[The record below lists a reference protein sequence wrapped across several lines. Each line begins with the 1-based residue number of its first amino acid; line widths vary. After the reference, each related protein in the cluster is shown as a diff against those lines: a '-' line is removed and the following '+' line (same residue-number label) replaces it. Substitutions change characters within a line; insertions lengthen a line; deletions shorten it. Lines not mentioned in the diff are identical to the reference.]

1 MEWPTLLSE
10 PLNVSEATTHG
21 VSEKPEPERDEGHEE
36 ADVPEPPVGSTLEGR
51 EPHQAHHN
59 SSSGMTTISQ
69 YKAAVAK

>member
-1 MEWPTLLSE
+1 MEWPTLLTE

-51 EPHQAHHN
+51 EPTRP
-59 SSSGMTTISQ
+59 TTT
-69 YKAAVAK
+69 AAAG